1 MSIDFTTFAA
11 IVVICITIIKLTN
24 MFFNYKLR
32 NKNKSDKELW
42 GTSSMS
48 NNCTTKEC
56 TCNKSKL
63 IKS

>member
-42 GTSSMS
+42 GNGVVCNT
-48 NNCTTKEC
+48 NTKEC